1 MLLATASSRALRL
14 LHPRLALA
22 QSVDW
27 ARVEGMSADA
37 RLEWLADALGMPSAE
52 LVALRPMSFASVNDE
67 VFDLADADRIRFVA
81 DIVASQR
88 RTVGVDPMVV
98 CSAMGSSTNQLLAAG
113 DFALDGK
120 LYTDAI
126 RKLHIATCDDLG
138 VDDNTRADVEV
149 GEKETGPCID
159 GWIDWL
165 SSSLT
170 SESDFD

>member
-1 MLLATASSRALRL
+1 MVSTATPSSFSMPEKRPPKKTSSGSSDEA
-14 LHPRLALA
+14 AV
-22 QSVDW
+22 QSAVQN
-27 ARVEGMSADA
+27 S
-37 RLEWLADALGMPSAE
+37 LSAE
-52 LVALRPMSFASVNDE
+52 TDTGLGSSPVKRTVMKFGGSS
-67 VFDLADADRIRFVA
+67 LADADRIRFVA

-149 GEKETGPCID
+149 GEKETGPCVY
-159 GWIDWL
+159 
-165 SSSLT
+165 
-170 SESDFD
+170 